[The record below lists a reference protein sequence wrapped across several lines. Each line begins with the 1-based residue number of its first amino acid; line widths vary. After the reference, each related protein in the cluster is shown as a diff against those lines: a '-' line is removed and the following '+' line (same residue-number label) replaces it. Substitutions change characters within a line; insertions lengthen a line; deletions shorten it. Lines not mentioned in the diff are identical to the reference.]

1 MSKNIV
7 RLACPILAVIAA
19 ILASGCAIAFDVTT
33 QKTTIQLPNSG
44 GMYIE
49 TAIDIPEN
57 ARQGNIS
64 FSEITLYYT
73 IRKNGSVAARVALYT
88 STDQTADANKNGAD
102 EKLLDVSLGI
112 SDTEVSGS
120 VISEKI
126 KEALNNRQARFVIG
140 AENLSLNPLAQISID
155 LKVQFKGDFSL
166 F

>member
-1 MSKNIV
+1 MPKNIV
-7 RLACPILAVIAA
+7 RLVSAIFAAA
-19 ILASGCAIAFDVTT
+19 IIIVAAGCAIPFDITT
-33 QKTTIQLPNSG
+33 QKTTIELPNTG

-49 TAIDIPEN
+49 TAIDIPET

-73 IRKNGSVAARVALYT
+73 IRKNGSVAAMVALYA
-88 STDQTADANKNGAD
+88 STDQTADANKNDAD

-120 VISEKI
+120 VISAKI
-126 KEALNNRQARFVIG
+126 KEALNNKQAKFVIG

-155 LKVQFKGDFSL
+155 LQVRFKGNYSPF
-166 F
+166 

>member
-1 MSKNIV
+1 MLKNIAG
-7 RLACPILAVIAA
+7 LACPILAVVAA

-33 QKTTIQLPNSG
+33 PKTTIQLPNSG

-64 FSEITLYYT
+64 F
-73 IRKNGSVAARVALYT
+73 KNG
-88 STDQTADANKNGAD
+88 DD
-102 EKLLDVSLGI
+102 EKLPDVSLGI

-126 KEALNNRQARFVIG
+126 KEALNNRQAKFVIG

-155 LKVQFKGDFSL
+155 LHVQFKGDYSL